1 MEFLRGVKIIQVFY
15 IFLLLV
21 PPVESCFPP
30 VESYFPPVESCFLP
44 VEYCF
49 PPVEFNKKEE
59 LPKHDHYPQKLI

>member
-1 MEFLRGVKIIQVFY
+1 MEFLRGVKIIQIFY

-30 VESYFPPVESCFLP
+30 VESYFPPVESYFL
-44 VEYCF
+44 
-49 PPVEFNKKEE
+49 PVEFNKKEE